1 MWCCTIRVLQL
12 ETLEFA
18 KMFGLKPGV
27 DGTGS
32 ALEITR
38 READALNRNL
48 VAGEDSFRK
57 VENTTGGVVEN

>member
-1 MWCCTIRVLQL
+1 MVRL

-32 ALEITR
+32 ALEVAR
-38 READALNRNL
+38 READALNRTL

-57 VENTTGGVVEN
+57 VENTASGVIKTR